1 VVGSHGKPG
10 QLRFDGL
17 EARPKT
23 RRRIFGA
30 HAAHLRVQRL
40 RCSLTHT
47 RCARS
52 AARRFTRIWAT
63 WIAESLAE
71 GFRLRLLEQRGRLPT
86 IPLALI
92 EVQGLT
98 RYYAD
103 RPAIQDLTFSVP
115 RGQVLGFLGPNG
127 AGKSTTMRILT
138 GYLGPSSGT
147 ASVAGFDL
155 VDHSL
160 EARRHIGY
168 LPETTPLYKEM
179 RVASFLDMMCRLRGV
194 PASKRRARV
203 DESVEVCG
211 LTDRRHE
218 VIGRL
223 SRGLRQRVGLAQA
236 IVHDPEVLI
245 LDEPTAGLDPAQTRE
260 TRELITALGREHT
273 VVLSSHILPEVSATC
288 ERVLII
294 NQGRLVADDTP
305 ANLARSVAGGE
316 GAEIE
321 MVVQG
326 DRGEIERRVAALPGV
341 GEVAISPAGDGGWR
355 VVVKTSKADMRDEL
369 ARAVVQ
375 AGFGLRE
382 LSARTL
388 SLEDVFM
395 HLTTE
400 EPT

>member
-1 VVGSHGKPG
+1 
-10 QLRFDGL
+10 
-17 EARPKT
+17 
-23 RRRIFGA
+23 
-30 HAAHLRVQRL
+30 
-40 RCSLTHT
+40 
-47 RCARS
+47 
-52 AARRFTRIWAT
+52 
-63 WIAESLAE
+63 
-71 GFRLRLLEQRGRLPT
+71 
-86 IPLALI
+86 LI

-98 RYYAD
+98 RFYAD

-138 GYLGPSSGT
+138 GYLGPGSGT
-147 ASVAGFDL
+147 ATVAGFD
-155 VDHSL
+155 VVNQSL
-160 EARRHIGY
+160 DARRRIGY

-179 RVASFLDMMCRLRGV
+179 RVAAFLDMMCRLRGV
-194 PASKRRARV
+194 PASRRRARV
-203 DESVEVCG
+203 DVAIEACG
-211 LTDRRHE
+211 LAERRHE

-260 TRELITALGREHT
+260 TRELIVALGRQHT
-273 VVLSSHILPEVSATC
+273 IVLSSHILPEVSATC

-294 NQGRLVADDTP
+294 NNGRLIADDTP
-305 ANLARSVAGGE
+305 ANLARSVARGQ

-321 MVVQG
+321 MVVVG
-326 DRGEIERRVAALPGV
+326 DRAEIERRVGALPGV
-341 GEVAISPAGDGGWR
+341 EKVAISPMGDGTWR
-355 VVVKTSKADMRDEL
+355 VVVEAWKADMRDEL
-369 ARAVVQ
+369 ARAVVE

-382 LSARTL
+382 LQAHTL

-400 EPT
+400 EPA

>member
-1 VVGSHGKPG
+1 M
-10 QLRFDGL
+10 
-17 EARPKT
+17 
-23 RRRIFGA
+23 
-30 HAAHLRVQRL
+30 
-40 RCSLTHT
+40 
-47 RCARS
+47 
-52 AARRFTRIWAT
+52 
-63 WIAESLAE
+63 
-71 GFRLRLLEQRGRLPT
+71 
-86 IPLALI
+86 I

-138 GYLGPSSGT
+138 GYLGPSAGS
-147 ASVAGFDL
+147 ASVAGFD
-155 VDHSL
+155 VVEHSL

-168 LPETTPLYKEM
+168 LPETTPLYNEM
-179 RVASFLDMMCRLRGV
+179 RVAVFLDMMCRLRGV
-194 PASKRRARV
+194 PASTRRARV
-203 DESVEVCG
+203 DEAVEACG
-211 LTDRRHE
+211 LTDRRDE

-245 LDEPTAGLDPAQTRE
+245 LDEPTAGLDPAQKRE
-260 TRELITALGREHT
+260 TRELITALGKEHT
-273 VVLSSHILPEVSATC
+273 VVLSSHVLPEVSATC

-305 ANLARSVAGGE
+305 DNLVRSIAGTG
-316 GAEIE
+316 GAVIE

-326 DRGEIERRVAALPGV
+326 DRAEIERRICAVTGV
-341 GEVAISPAGDGGWR
+341 DSVAISPAGERAKGAFPIDGIWR
-355 VVVKTSKADMRDEL
+355 VVVKSSQADLGDEL
-369 ARAVVQ
+369 SRAVVQ

-382 LSARTL
+382 LQARTL
-388 SLEDVFM
+388 SLEDVFL

-400 EPT
+400 EPG

>member
-1 VVGSHGKPG
+1 MRDGG
-10 QLRFDGL
+10 Q
-17 EARPKT
+17 P
-23 RRRIFGA
+23 
-30 HAAHLRVQRL
+30 
-40 RCSLTHT
+40 
-47 RCARS
+47 
-52 AARRFTRIWAT
+52 
-63 WIAESLAE
+63 
-71 GFRLRLLEQRGRLPT
+71 LPT

-98 RYYAD
+98 RFYAD

-138 GYLGPSSGT
+138 GYLGPGSGT
-147 ASVAGFDL
+147 ATVAGFD
-155 VDHSL
+155 VVNQSL
-160 EARRHIGY
+160 DARRRIGY

-179 RVASFLDMMCRLRGV
+179 RVAAFLEMMCRLRGV
-194 PASKRRARV
+194 PASRRRARV
-203 DESVEVCG
+203 DVAIEACG
-211 LTDRRHE
+211 LAERRHE

-260 TRELITALGREHT
+260 TRELIVALGRQHT
-273 VVLSSHILPEVSATC
+273 IVLSSHILPEVSATC

-294 NQGRLVADDTP
+294 NNGRLIADDTP
-305 ANLARSVAGGE
+305 ANLARSVARGQ

-321 MVVQG
+321 MVVVG
-326 DRGEIERRVAALPGV
+326 DRAEIERRVGALPGV
-341 GEVAISPAGDGGWR
+341 EKVAISPMGDGTWR
-355 VVVKTSKADMRDEL
+355 VVVEASKADMRDKL
-369 ARAVVQ
+369 ARAVVE

-382 LSARTL
+382 LQARTL

-400 EPT
+400 EPA

>member
-1 VVGSHGKPG
+1 VVGGLGEPG
-10 QLRFDGL
+10 PLRFDGL
-17 EARPKT
+17 EDPDS
-23 RRRIFGA
+23 
-30 HAAHLRVQRL
+30 V
-40 RCSLTHT
+40 
-47 RCARS
+47 
-52 AARRFTRIWAT
+52 
-63 WIAESLAE
+63 
-71 GFRLRLLEQRGRLPT
+71 PT

-138 GYLGPSSGT
+138 GYLGPSAGT
-147 ASVAGFDL
+147 ATVAGFDL

-179 RVASFLDMMCRLRGV
+179 RVAGFLHMLCRLRAV
-194 PASKRRARV
+194 PAAKRRARV
-203 DESVEVCG
+203 DAAIEVCG
-211 LTDRRHE
+211 LSDRRNE

-260 TRELITALGREHT
+260 TRELITRLGRDHT

-288 ERVLII
+288 DRVLII
-294 NQGRLVADDTP
+294 NHGRLVADDTP
-305 ANLARSVAGGE
+305 ANLALSVAGAE
-316 GAEIE
+316 GVEIE
-321 MVVQG
+321 MVLQG
-326 DRGEIERRVAALPGV
+326 DRGEIERRMGAVPGV
-341 GEVAISPAGDGGWR
+341 EKVETSPGGEGDWR
-355 VVVKTSKADMRDEL
+355 VVVKVSRADMRNEL
-369 ARAVVQ
+369 ARAAVE
-375 AGFGLRE
+375 AGFGLRQ
-382 LSARTL
+382 LQARTL

-400 EPT
+400 EPE

>member
-1 VVGSHGKPG
+1 
-10 QLRFDGL
+10 
-17 EARPKT
+17 
-23 RRRIFGA
+23 
-30 HAAHLRVQRL
+30 
-40 RCSLTHT
+40 
-47 RCARS
+47 
-52 AARRFTRIWAT
+52 
-63 WIAESLAE
+63 
-71 GFRLRLLEQRGRLPT
+71 
-86 IPLALI
+86 LI

-98 RYYAD
+98 RFYAD
-103 RPAIQDLTFSVP
+103 RPAIQDLTFSIP

-138 GYLGPSSGT
+138 GYLAPGSGT
-147 ASVAGFDL
+147 ASVAGFDV

-160 EARRHIGY
+160 EARRRIGY

-203 DESVEVCG
+203 DAAIDACG

-273 VVLSSHILPEVSATC
+273 IVLSSHILPEVSATC

-294 NQGRLVADDTP
+294 NHGRLVADDTP
-305 ANLARSVAGGE
+305 ANLARTVSGGQ

-321 MVVQG
+321 MVLQG
-326 DRGEIERRVAALPGV
+326 SKAEIESRVSALPGV
-341 GEVAISPAGDGGWR
+341 ENVAIAAAGDGVWR
-355 VVVKTSKADMRDEL
+355 VVVRASKSDMRDEL
-369 ARAVVQ
+369 ARAVVE

-382 LSARTL
+382 LQARTL
-388 SLEDVFM
+388 SLEDVFV

>member
-1 VVGSHGKPG
+1 
-10 QLRFDGL
+10 
-17 EARPKT
+17 
-23 RRRIFGA
+23 
-30 HAAHLRVQRL
+30 
-40 RCSLTHT
+40 
-47 RCARS
+47 
-52 AARRFTRIWAT
+52 
-63 WIAESLAE
+63 
-71 GFRLRLLEQRGRLPT
+71 
-86 IPLALI
+86 LI

-98 RYYAD
+98 RFYAD

-138 GYLGPSSGT
+138 GYLGPGSGT
-147 ASVAGFDL
+147 AKVAGFDV
-155 VDHSL
+155 VDQSL
-160 EARRHIGY
+160 DARRRIGY

-179 RVASFLDMMCRLRGV
+179 RVAAFLDMMCRLRGV
-194 PASKRRARV
+194 PAPRRRARV
-203 DESVEVCG
+203 DAAIEACG
-211 LTDRRHE
+211 LAERRHE

-260 TRELITALGREHT
+260 TRELIVALGRQHT

-294 NQGRLVADDTP
+294 NNGRLIADDTP
-305 ANLARSVAGGE
+305 ANLARSVAGGQ

-321 MVVQG
+321 AVVVG
-326 DRGEIERRVAALPGV
+326 DRVEIERRVAALPGV
-341 GEVAISPAGDGGWR
+341 EKVAISATGDGAWR
-355 VVVKTSKADMRDEL
+355 VVVEVSKADMRDEL
-369 ARAVVQ
+369 ARAVVE

-382 LSARTL
+382 LQARTL

-400 EPT
+400 EPA

>member
-1 VVGSHGKPG
+1 
-10 QLRFDGL
+10 
-17 EARPKT
+17 
-23 RRRIFGA
+23 
-30 HAAHLRVQRL
+30 
-40 RCSLTHT
+40 
-47 RCARS
+47 
-52 AARRFTRIWAT
+52 
-63 WIAESLAE
+63 
-71 GFRLRLLEQRGRLPT
+71 
-86 IPLALI
+86 LI

-98 RYYAD
+98 RFYAD
-103 RPAIQDLTFSVP
+103 RPAIQDLSFSVP

-138 GYLGPSSGT
+138 GYLAPGSGT
-147 ASVAGFDL
+147 ATVAGFD
-155 VDHSL
+155 VVEHSL
-160 EARRHIGY
+160 EVRRRIGY

-203 DESVEVCG
+203 DSAIEACG

-245 LDEPTAGLDPAQTRE
+245 LDEPTAGLDPVQTRE

-273 VVLSSHILPEVSATC
+273 IVLSSHILPEVSATC
-288 ERVLII
+288 DRVLII
-294 NQGRLVADDTP
+294 NHGRLVADDTP
-305 ANLARSVAGGE
+305 ANLARSIGGAQ

-321 MVVQG
+321 MILQG
-326 DRGEIERRVAALPGV
+326 SGAEIESRVRAIPGV
-341 GEVAISPAGDGGWR
+341 DSVAVSPAGEGAWR

-369 ARAVVQ
+369 ARAVVE

-382 LSARTL
+382 LQARTL
-388 SLEDVFM
+388 SLEDVFV

-400 EPT
+400 EPA